1 MNLLVA
7 LATGYQGLPAAC
19 GHPFDPEGF
28 LLLAWFVQVCEFTDV
43 VDFAVAR
50 CPAKLA
56 CLSEKALDNLAACP
70 KDVFGVFVE
79 DRFPAPSEFDAA
91 KSCYQGGL
99 AIASFLS
106 DFEHLVCA
114 MGR

>member
-7 LATGYQGLPAAC
+7 LAAGYQGLPAAC
-19 GHPFDPEGF
+19 SHPFDPEWS
-28 LLLAWFVQVCEFTDV
+28 LLLYWFVQVCKFTDV
-43 VDFAVAR
+43 VDFAGAR
-50 CPAKLA
+50 CPAKPA
-56 CLSEKALDNLAACP
+56 CLSKKALDDLASCP
-70 KDVFGVFVE
+70 KDFFGMFVE